1 MAGKKTTTGRRGR
14 PSRVSTGK
22 SDSDHGLF
30 VSSTPADLLKDLSSA
45 VEKRNKHKWQKLRAQ
60 HRAQVK
66 KTEEGIQTMAYS
78 NKLSIYAQSMRHR
91 RAQIKRLSELVKKRT
106 EIELAIVAEMQ
117 TLGDLYETVHG
128 ELELVLSRRISNL
141 K

>member
-78 NKLSIYAQSMRHR
+78 NKLSIMRHR